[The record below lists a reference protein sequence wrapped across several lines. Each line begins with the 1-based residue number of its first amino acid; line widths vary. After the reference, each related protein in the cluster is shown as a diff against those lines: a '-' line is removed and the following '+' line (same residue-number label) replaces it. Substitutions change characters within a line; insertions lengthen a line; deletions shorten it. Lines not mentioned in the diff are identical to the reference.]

1 MANRVL
7 CGFHALQSI
16 EGSDYYP
23 VLVYYKLDDNLSFR
37 ETGLAVNERCE
48 TLEEALDVLDDLS
61 YCMNYDCSE
70 SEEDFDPLNLRSNV
84 ELDALTV
91 KFPGRSEIGNIMKG
105 KVVGWHIDFKTN
117 ANKKH
122 ATPCLIT
129 NIAWMSDDGGVGFVV
144 VDKMSIKS
152 SGPAGTRA
160 GIHKLFRLVTS
171 RYKLGGELELQ
182 VVPVG
187 KSLARY
193 TLTEYTNPVRK
204 QWHDH

>member
-1 MANRVL
+1 MTNRVL

-16 EGSDYYP
+16 DGNDYFP
-23 VLVYYKLDDNLSFR
+23 VLVYYKLDNQFSIR
-37 ETGLAVNERCE
+37 ETGLAVNEKCE
-48 TLEEALDVLDDLS
+48 SLDEALDVLDELT
-61 YCMNYDCSE
+61 YCMNTTCVE
-70 SEEDFDPLNLRSNV
+70 KEEDFDPLNLNSTL
-84 ELDALTV
+84 ELDTLTV
-91 KFPGRSEIGNIMKG
+91 TFPRRSEIGDIVKG

-129 NIAWMSDDGGVGFVV
+129 NIAWMSDDGDLGFVV

-152 SGPAGTRA
+152 SSPVGTRA

-171 RYKLGGELELQ
+171 KYKLGGEIELQ

-187 KSLARY
+187 KTLARY
-193 TLTEYTNPVRK
+193 TLTEYTNPTRK